1 MSLMFEILPVSLCFR
16 SAADVG
22 GFFDNRTLLMVLVE
36 GEGLG
41 FDIGF
46 LELWELRRGP
56 VDT

>member
-1 MSLMFEILPVSLCFR
+1 MFEILPVSLCFR